1 MRFDLYD
8 KASVGGSGGDV
19 TQSGNNTFTGT
30 NTFSG
35 TTTFNNLAIGTITVV
50 SNLTVPNNPY
60 GAGWNG
66 STDVPNENSVY
77 GEMELRAPKASPSF
91 TGAAT
96 NTGSFGAPTLYV
108 GSTNVAAALASFIS
122 SDTNWNGTPI
132 ASGTITNLE
141 TSTIGLGGKPR
152 TSWPAA
158 STRQGEHIYVS
169 FILGSGVA
177 ITAAG
182 SPWYTGGALAS
193 GTMAFPSSAGGAI
206 MGADSSYLRAVSSS
220 SANGGYHQSTR
231 ADMFVL
237 TTNDWTAFYFRPL
250 ATNDTVIFSR
260 LGWSDSITT
269 SLPVDGLY
277 ISRTGSVLSLVARSN
292 SIETASSTTYTI
304 ASNTP
309 YWGTITL
316 KDSGGTF
323 AADLT
328 ISNSTTLLS
337 TMSVT
342 GNIPNTFTRATGHGA
357 IAWSTNAVAVN
368 LEDWGYM
375 EVFNQTSR

>member
-1 MRFDLYD
+1 M
-8 KASVGGSGGDV
+8 
-19 TQSGNNTFTGT
+19 GT
-30 NTFSG
+30 
-35 TTTFNNLAIGTITVV
+35 
-50 SNLTVPNNPY
+50 
-60 GAGWNG
+60 
-66 STDVPNENSVY
+66 
-77 GEMELRAPKASPSF
+77 
-91 TGAAT
+91 
-96 NTGSFGAPTLYV
+96 
-108 GSTNVAAALASFIS
+108 
-122 SDTNWNGTPI
+122 
-132 ASGTITNLE
+132 
-141 TSTIGLGGKPR
+141 
-152 TSWPAA
+152 
-158 STRQGEHIYVS
+158 
-169 FILGSGVA
+169 
-177 ITAAG
+177 
-182 SPWYTGGALAS
+182 
-193 GTMAFPSSAGGAI
+193 
-206 MGADSSYLRAVSSS
+206 DSSYLRAVSSS

-231 ADMFVL
+231 ADLFVL
-237 TTNDWTAFYFRPL
+237 TTNDWTAFYFRPQ

-309 YWGTITL
+309 YWGMIKI

-342 GNIPNTFTRATGHGA
+342 GNIPNTFARTTGHGA
-357 IAWSTNAVAVN
+357 ISWSTNAVAVN

-375 EVFNQTSR
+375 EVYNQTTR